1 MNTCYAFPS
10 VTRSTPLVLNVQ
22 VPRLESLPSQQA
34 GGGLLH
40 RQRLRA
46 ERRRLPDLAAAG
58 RSARAGVWSAQPIA
72 MATTMLQLVCVCV
85 CVSVCVCEYVCVH
98 ACVSHPG
105 GPRAWT
111 APAGAMPRMIARR
124 VLRCRSARCLLG
136 PRGAGRRAVPALRS
150 DLLVRP
156 ADGGAVIAL
165 EAAPIAT

>member
-1 MNTCYAFPS
+1 MCRFHVSNLFPANKQAAAS
-10 VTRSTPLVLNVQ
+10 FIVSGFVLSGAVFPIWQ
-22 VPRLESLPSQQA
+22 LLAEALGPGFGRPSQS
-34 GGGLLH
+34 
-40 RQRLRA
+40 R
-46 ERRRLPDLAAAG
+46 
-58 RSARAGVWSAQPIA
+58 WQP
-72 MATTMLQLVCVCV
+72 LCCSWCVCV
-85 CVSVCVCEYVCVH
+85 CVNVCVCEYVCVH